1 MLWTVALPLS
11 QRDHPMTTAVT
22 VAATVRP
29 LLDPEAFALDLW
41 TSLPED
47 KPAKILQAMQGDS
60 IPLANV
66 LGKTLTVQHILAH
79 RVELVDEETGE
90 IDEGGR
96 IVLLTTD
103 GKQYACVSKGVL
115 ASLKA
120 IMHYYGTP
128 PWDKGLKLKVVQAST
143 RGARRVF
150 KLLPVE

>member
-1 MLWTVALPLS
+1 
-11 QRDHPMTTAVT
+11 MTTAVT

-29 LLDPEAFALDLW
+29 LIDPDAFALDLW
-41 TSLPED
+41 TSLPQD
-47 KPAKILQAMQGDS
+47 KPARILQAMQGDS

-66 LGKTLTVQHILAH
+66 LGETLRVEHILAH

-96 IVLLTTD
+96 IVLVTPD
-103 GKQYACVSKGVL
+103 GKQYSCVSKGVL

-128 PWDKGLKLKVVQAST
+128 PWPKGLSLKVVQTAT
-143 RGARRVF
+143 RGNRRVF